1 MLEAILTGLAVA
13 GILLLVFG
21 CVWIVLYLP

>member
-1 MLEAILTGLAVA
+1 MLEAILTGLAA
-13 GILLLVFG
+13 ALILLLVFG